1 MAPHS
6 LTLFFWTPPCPP
18 APTIYS
24 QAGPNLSLGAQQSP
38 LRELLTI
45 LTAPLSPSGPNS
57 SYACAY
63 LSDTQSL

>member
-6 LTLFFWTPPCPP
+6 LTLFFWTPPCPL
-18 APTIYS
+18 APTIHS

-45 LTAPLSPSGPNS
+45 LTHPISPSGPNS
-57 SYACAY
+57 NYASAY